1 MLLSID
7 HPELLPHLKT
17 LGYGLL
23 PVFHRGEQR
32 HFLVVKVTKEMIL
45 TARLNGEFKVY
56 LLGDDQGPGSHLGL
70 ISAFFDDPDE
80 PLTIK
85 SPQFEGDELL
95 KDLTSLLSQEEFE
108 VYFFDE
114 QDREMMG
121 VRASNLG
128 AGRFREEIASASF
141 AGYTR
146 EGFPAI
152 LRRLEQRFAVRD
164 EADDE
169 RALTIELGERLY
181 PDDFMFIDG
190 RDEVYRFQGANS
202 SVAATSLERE
212 IPGPF
217 QERDIAV
224 MLGRV
229 FDGESIYLNPIRDDT
244 GKELTDVLVV
254 TDEMMVFVQAKDSP
268 NTEASLRRTVER
280 KRTAIRAH
288 IDKAAKQLKGA
299 MGYAD
304 KNGSVVIRTEDG
316 PVTLPVG
323 DRQLLGLVVVREMF
337 DDDYAACSAPVLA
350 AVQALELPAVLLD
363 YSGLHIM
370 AQNLRTPA
378 RFINGLGDMF
388 EMAIDRDEFPK
399 PAYFGPPPTD

>member
-1 MLLSID
+1 MLLSIE

-23 PVFHRGEQR
+23 PVFHRGDQR
-32 HFLVVKVTKEMIL
+32 HLLVVKVTKEMIL
-45 TARLNGEFKVY
+45 TARLNGEFKIY

-95 KDLTSLLSQEEFE
+95 KDLTSLLSQDEFE

-121 VRASNLG
+121 VRASNPG
-128 AGRFREEIASASF
+128 AGRFRKDIASASF

-152 LRRLEQRFAVRD
+152 LRRLEERFSVRD
-164 EADDE
+164 EADDDH
-169 RALTIELGERLY
+169 ALTIKLGERLY

-190 RDEVYRFQGANS
+190 RDEVYRFQGADS

-254 TDEMMVFVQAKDSP
+254 TDKMMVFVQAKDSP
-268 NTEASLRRTVER
+268 NTEAALRRTVER

-299 MGYAD
+299 MGYAR
-304 KNGSVVIRTEDG
+304 KNGSVVIRTDDG